1 MFFWKD
7 TRDTPH
13 EGIGLTRDI
22 TVRGVFVFT
31 TTLPPLESDITIKA
45 FIPPRRR
52 DVPLLGMRLRGRVV
66 RVEAAGEGKPRAGFA
81 VAGERFNL
89 CRGEKF

>member
-31 TTLPPLESDITIKA
+31 TTPPPLKSNITIQA
-45 FIPPRRR
+45 FIPPRSWE
-52 DVPLLGMRLRGRVV
+52 VPSLGMRLRGRVV
-66 RVEAAGEGKPRAGFA
+66 RVEAAGDGKPRAGFA

-89 CRGEKF
+89 LRGEEF

>member
-31 TTLPPLESDITIKA
+31 TTPPPLKSDITIQGIYSA
-45 FIPPRRR
+45 
-52 DVPLLGMRLRGRVV
+52 M
-66 RVEAAGEGKPRAGFA
+66 
-81 VAGERFNL
+81 
-89 CRGEKF
+89 

>member
-31 TTLPPLESDITIKA
+31 TTLPPLKSAITINA
-45 FIPPRRR
+45 FIPPGRGE
-52 DVPLLGMRLRGRVV
+52 VPPLGMRLRGRVV
-66 RVEAAGEGKPRAGFA
+66 RVEAAGDGKPRAGFA
-81 VAGERFNL
+81 VAGTRFNL
-89 CRGEKF
+89 RRGE